1 MFTYC
6 LVTKGRRDYL
16 LNILDSLDTALL
28 SPDVQVIVVDNGCPD
43 DISEVL
49 TKWCNLKGGKKHYL
63 RFDTNDPSAPRV
75 WSALKD
81 FDIDWLTFPGDDDVV
96 HPEFLEHART
106 LIRKQKGLTAI
117 ASSMRII
124 NSDGIPTGLTRMP
137 LEFLGDRVTYLASSL
152 HEPPFLFPGLFVNFS
167 KVPFPLPNSRYVFDW
182 WLALNLISLGPVL
195 STSEVSID
203 YRVHADQESFLAP
216 NRRKYFEAQVIFTRF
231 IQGKHFQEFLLQLSD
246 SEKFKLWKSLADR
259 GPIYGDV
266 EHGSALMFVL
276 TVMIADSM
284 TDSTSS
290 ANLLG
295 MFAAANGAFLRSGES
310 KALLSSKYFDSAF
323 LGSNFRLSTID
334 GTCSELVHFADTMN
348 VVDDEAMQFTF
359 GCQHSATSGE
369 FKADC
374 KLFQTSPE
382 SAIDLL
388 VVQITE
394 KLEIDGLFDF
404 KITPAER
411 KILELLRSLKLF
423 LPSNLATKVKRGLV
437 R

>member
-6 LVTKGRRDYL
+6 LVTKGRPDYL
-16 LNILDSLDTALL
+16 LNILDSLDTALR

-49 TKWCNLKGGKKHYL
+49 AKWCNPQGGKKHYL

-81 FDIDWLTFPGDDDVV
+81 FEIDWLTFPGDDDVV

-106 LIRKQKGLTAI
+106 LIRSQKDLTAI

-137 LEFLGDRVTYLASSL
+137 LEFLGDRVTYLASSF

-167 KVPFPLPNSRYVFDW
+167 KVAFPLPNSRYVFDW

-231 IQGKHFQEFLLQLSD
+231 IQGKDFQEFLIQLSD
-246 SEKFKLWKSLADR
+246 SEKFRFWKSLADR

-266 EHGSALMFVL
+266 EHGKALMLAL

-295 MFAAANGAFLRSGES
+295 MFAGANGAFLRSGES
-310 KALLSSKYFDSAF
+310 KALLSSKYLDSTF
-323 LGSNFRLSTID
+323 LGSNFRLTTID
-334 GTCSELVHFADTMN
+334 GTCSELVSFADSME
-348 VVDDEAMQFTF
+348 VVDDEAIHFTF
-359 GCQHSATSGE
+359 GCQHSASTGQ

-394 KLEIDGLFDF
+394 KLEMSGTFDF

-411 KILELLRSLKLF
+411 RILELLRSLKLF
-423 LPSNLATKVKRGLV
+423 LPSNFAIKVKRGLV